1 MNLVEK
7 TLKTTNVYNGEI
19 INVQRNIVQLP
30 SGGNTIREVVLH
42 NGAVAIIPVIDE
54 DNILLVK
61 QFRYPTDKILLE
73 LPAGTL
79 NKSENPKSCAKR
91 ELEEETGFQ
100 AKKFIQILE
109 TFVAPGYSDEI
120 MYTFVATDL
129 YKTQK
134 NLDYDE
140 NIEVIKIKVKEVMK
154 LILDGKITDAKTIC
168 GILIAKNKKLI
179 L

>member
-7 TLKTTNVYNGEI
+7 TLKSTNVYNGKI
-19 INVQRNIVQLP
+19 INVQKNIVQLP

-79 NKSENPKSCAKR
+79 NNRENPKSCAKR

-109 TFVAPGYSDEI
+109 TFVAPGYSNEI

-129 YKTQK
+129 YKTRK

-140 NIEVIKIKVKEVMK
+140 NIEVVKIKVKEVMK

>member
-7 TLKTTNVYNGEI
+7 TLKTTNVYNGKI
-19 INVQRNIVQLP
+19 INVKRNIVQLP

-79 NKSENPKSCAKR
+79 NKSENPKSCAK
-91 ELEEETGFQ
+91 
-100 AKKFIQILE
+100 IE

>member
-1 MNLVEK
+1 MILVEK
-7 TLKTTNVYNGEI
+7 TLKSTNVYNGKI
-19 INVQRNIVQLP
+19 INVQKNIVQLP

-54 DNILLVK
+54 ENILLVK

-79 NKSENPKSCAKR
+79 NKNENPKSCAKR

-109 TFVAPGYSDEI
+109 TFVAPGYSNEI

-129 YKTQK
+129 YKTQR

-140 NIEVIKIKVKEVMK
+140 NIEVVKIKVKEVMK